1 MLKRKN
7 CWGCNMCTLDYDFFF
22 KQLKAGMWI
31 DETCFYF
38 SDDPKEEEH
47 YIGFL
52 PEYEKP
58 YWSGYCDIP
67 DGTEYETAEEL
78 VNAPIW
84 DGKSL
89 KERWSEVRIC
99 HIEGLSLEDWM
110 ESCKHV

>member
-1 MLKRKN
+1 MSI
-7 CWGCNMCTLDYDFFF
+7 LDYEFFF
-22 KQLKAGMWI
+22 LQLKAGLWI
-31 DETCFYF
+31 GETCFCF
-38 SDDPKEEEH
+38 SDDPEEVEH

-84 DGKSL
+84 NGKSL
-89 KERWSEVRIC
+89 KERWSEIRIC
-99 HIEGLSLEDWM
+99 HIDGLSLEDWM
-110 ESCKHV
+110 ESCKHI